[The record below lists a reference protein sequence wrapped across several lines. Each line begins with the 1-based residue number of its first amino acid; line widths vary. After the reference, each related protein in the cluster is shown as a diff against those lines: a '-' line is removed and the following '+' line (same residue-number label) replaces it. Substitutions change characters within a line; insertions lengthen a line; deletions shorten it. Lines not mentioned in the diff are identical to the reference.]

1 MVIKEFVRAIDQI
14 AQEKGIPKERV
25 VETIEAALAAAYKK
39 EYGKRGEVIRAHLDF
54 GNNAIQFRQI
64 KIAVDKDSVR
74 IIEEGERA
82 QAPKLMQSIE
92 EVSEQVEARASEQ
105 EEGEKKLRYNPDRHI
120 FIEEA
125 RAIKPDAQL
134 EEEIEFPLET
144 HEDFGRIAAQTAK
157 QVVIQKLREA
167 ERLSLFEEYRN
178 KEGQLISGIVQN
190 FERGNVYI
198 NLGKTTGVMF
208 GNETIPVE
216 RYSPGQ
222 RLRFYVLGVQEEGRL
237 PGVILSRAHPKFVEK
252 LFELEVPEIAE
263 GVVEAK
269 AIAREPGNRTKIAV
283 ASKDEHIDPVGSCV
297 GQRGSRVMAVINELG
312 QEKIDIIPW
321 SDDPAKFVANAL
333 SPAKVKRVE
342 IRPRRE
348 ALVYVGEDQLSLA
361 IGRGGQ
367 NVRLA
372 AKLTGWKIDVRSQ
385 AEPEKVQ
392 EGGIAQSEEEKA
404 TEIEKEKS
412 EKEEFD
418 LGSLPVVGPKGVGA
432 LRSAGLGSLEKL
444 QAATKEELL
453 VVEGVGEKTAQ
464 KILDHL
470 RQLK

>member
-283 ASKDEHIDPVGSCV
+283 ASKD
-297 GQRGSRVMAVINELG
+297 
-312 QEKIDIIPW
+312 
-321 SDDPAKFVANAL
+321 
-333 SPAKVKRVE
+333 
-342 IRPRRE
+342 
-348 ALVYVGEDQLSLA
+348 
-361 IGRGGQ
+361 
-367 NVRLA
+367 
-372 AKLTGWKIDVRSQ
+372 
-385 AEPEKVQ
+385 
-392 EGGIAQSEEEKA
+392 
-404 TEIEKEKS
+404 
-412 EKEEFD
+412 
-418 LGSLPVVGPKGVGA
+418 
-432 LRSAGLGSLEKL
+432 
-444 QAATKEELL
+444 
-453 VVEGVGEKTAQ
+453 
-464 KILDHL
+464 
-470 RQLK
+470 